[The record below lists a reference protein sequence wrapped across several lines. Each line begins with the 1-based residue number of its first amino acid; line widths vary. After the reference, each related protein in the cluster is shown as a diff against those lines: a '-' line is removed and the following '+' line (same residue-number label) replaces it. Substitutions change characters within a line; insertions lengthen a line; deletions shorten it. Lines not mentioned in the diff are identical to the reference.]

1 MASTD
6 QPCVIL
12 NCGEKDGLRMTVQ
25 VGPFVSMAQ
34 ASEAAERL
42 TRDCPGVIATVCRNY
57 DSRQPDDAELA
68 ERLTE
73 ARRTAA
79 EMLRI
84 CHPQGTPT
92 VSVSQP
98 ARPSTFPSPLH
109 GRIKPGY
116 VETQVI
122 AYLPKHGRVAI
133 PPVVGHSLAGA
144 VAAEIQ
150 RDYPG
155 AEVWTHD
162 MQRGTGEGFAE
173 ACEVSDQV
181 QQAFVA
187 TAGKP
192 RRGIALMERLRLIH
206 PDQSGAG
213 TARAPSPKATAPAP
227 ATRT

>member
-1 MASTD
+1 MAST
-6 QPCVIL
+6 
-12 NCGEKDGLRMTVQ
+12 K
-25 VGPFVSMAQ
+25 Q
-34 ASEAAERL
+34 A
-42 TRDCPGVIATVCRNY
+42 I
-57 DSRQPDDAELA
+57 
-68 ERLTE
+68 
-73 ARRTAA
+73 
-79 EMLRI
+79 
-84 CHPQGTPT
+84 
-92 VSVSQP
+92 
-98 ARPSTFPSPLH
+98 RPSTPPSPPR
-109 GRIKPGY
+109 GRTKPGY

-122 AYLPKHGRVAI
+122 AYLPKYGRVAI
-133 PPVVGHSLAGA
+133 PPVVGRSLAGA

-192 RRGIALMERLRLIH
+192 RRGIALMERLRLIC
-206 PDQSGAG
+206 PDQPGAG
-213 TARAPSPKATAPAP
+213 TARAPYPKATAPTP

>member
-1 MASTD
+1 MASA
-6 QPCVIL
+6 
-12 NCGEKDGLRMTVQ
+12 K
-25 VGPFVSMAQ
+25 Q
-34 ASEAAERL
+34 AVR
-42 TRDCPGVIATVCRNY
+42 P
-57 DSRQPDDAELA
+57 
-68 ERLTE
+68 
-73 ARRTAA
+73 RT
-79 EMLRI
+79 L
-84 CHPQGTPT
+84 
-92 VSVSQP
+92 
-98 ARPSTFPSPLH
+98 PSPLH

-133 PPVVGHSLAGA
+133 PPVVGHSLASA

-181 QQAFVA
+181 QQAFAA

-213 TARAPSPKATAPAP
+213 TAQAPSPKATAPAP